1 MLNELLKKIQYIDSL
16 VFDNRRKTGVGIY
29 KKEASFLRMELAKLM
44 DKDEMC
50 IDEFYLKRQ
59 YHSGLTTV
67 AIFTKDSWERFK
79 FYKKS
84 RKRR

>member
-1 MLNELLKKIQYIDSL
+1 MLKELLKKIQYIDSL

-44 DKDEMC
+44 DKDEMHV
-50 IDEFYLKRQ
+50 DELHLKRQ
-59 YHSGLTTV
+59 YHSGYTTV
-67 AIFTKDSWERFK
+67 AIFTPESWERFQ

-84 RKRR
+84 RKLR